1 MSVFDNY
8 KKKKDFI
15 VCIDSDGCA
24 MDTMNIKHIRCFGPC
39 MVEEWNLQEWKDEI
53 LNRWNEINLYTETR
67 GINRFKGL
75 AMMLCEVNE
84 KYTEIE
90 GIDVFEKWAED
101 ARELSNSAVE
111 NMIQVNPIF
120 LKALNWSKNVNASI
134 EKLPQEKIKPFEG
147 VAEAFRTIH
156 ENCDIAVVSSANPE
170 AVRKEWER
178 FGLLEMV
185 DIVCTQEAGTKAYC
199 ISEIAKKGYDKD
211 HILMCGDAPGDENA
225 AGVNSVLFYPILVKH
240 ETESWRDLNDTVL
253 TQFLSG
259 QYIGEN
265 QRKMID
271 RFHENL
277 R

>member
-39 MVEEWNLQEWKDEI
+39 MVEEWNLKEWKDEI

-90 GIDVFEKWAED
+90 GIDVFEKWTED

-111 NMIQVNPIF
+111 NMSRVNPIF
-120 LKALNWSKNVNASI
+120 LKALNWSKSVNASI